1 VTRKGTGDIGGMAGL
16 CGRRVAAQ
24 PDTVFVDMAGAQKTQ
39 CGAKGLTIVESDTP
53 SADVQHGRADAALND
68 FPIASLD
75 VVKLPGLEI
84 SGAQIEALPYGIGV
98 AKDRKSVAKALQAAL
113 YAMIDDGTYD
123 ALLAKWK
130 VKEGALRTGAING
143 GV

>member
-1 VTRKGTGDIGGMAGL
+1 MAGL

-24 PDTVFVDMAGAQKTQ
+24 PETVFVDMANAQKQQ
-39 CGAKGLTIVESDTP
+39 CGAKGLTVVLTDSP
-53 SADVQHGRADAALND
+53 SADVKDNKADAALND

-75 VVKLPGLEI
+75 IVKLPGLEI
-84 SGAQIEALPYGIGV
+84 SGPQIEALPYGIGV
-98 AKDRKSVAKALQAAL
+98 AKDRKALTKAVQVAL
-113 YAMIDDGTYD
+113 YELIKDGSYD
-123 ALLAKWK
+123 KLLAKWK